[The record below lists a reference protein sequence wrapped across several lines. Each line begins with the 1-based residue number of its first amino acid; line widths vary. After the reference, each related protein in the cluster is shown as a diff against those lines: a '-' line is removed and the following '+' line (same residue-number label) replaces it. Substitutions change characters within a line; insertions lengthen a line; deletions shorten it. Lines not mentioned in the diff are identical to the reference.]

1 MLSAKVRI
9 KHPDG
14 SAQSRACDENYG
26 GRKAAIQTKFNTTG
40 EQTASALQ
48 AYEALL
54 ADEHPPMIAQA
65 NSPAELL
72 KTARE
77 CVQRRQFTRARQML
91 AQLVECEPQ
100 NVQGWMLL
108 ARLGELALRQ
118 GLPEADQHPADIDCN
133 PRPVLAEPP
142 KMQPTRQRPP
152 RRTHPWTLY
161 FLAACASASMWLM
174 LVALVSIAAGPP
186 LPAREPSTIAPAIP
200 TPVAP
205 PAAAP
210 VVTPTLEPKSIPV
223 PVPPKP
229 APLLIG

>member
-1 MLSAKVRI
+1 
-9 KHPDG
+9 
-14 SAQSRACDENYG
+14 
-26 GRKAAIQTKFNTTG
+26 
-40 EQTASALQ
+40 
-48 AYEALL
+48 
-54 ADEHPPMIAQA
+54 MIAQA
-65 NSPAELL
+65 HSPAELL

-100 NVQGWMLL
+100 NVQAWMLL

-118 GLPEADQHPADIDCN
+118 GLPAADQYPADTDCN
-133 PRPVLAEPP
+133 PQPVLAEAPQ
-142 KMQPTRQRPP
+142 MQPTRQRPL

-186 LPAREPSTIAPAIP
+186 LPAREPRTLAPAIP
-200 TPVAP
+200 TP
-205 PAAAP
+205 AAAP
-210 VVTPTLEPKSIPV
+210 VATPTLEPKSIPV
-223 PVPPKP
+223 PAPPKP

>member
-1 MLSAKVRI
+1 
-9 KHPDG
+9 
-14 SAQSRACDENYG
+14 
-26 GRKAAIQTKFNTTG
+26 
-40 EQTASALQ
+40 
-48 AYEALL
+48 
-54 ADEHPPMIAQA
+54 MIAQA
-65 NSPAELL
+65 HSTAELL

-100 NVQGWMLL
+100 NVQAWMLL
-108 ARLGELALRQ
+108 ARLGELALSQ
-118 GLPEADQHPADIDCN
+118 GLPEADQYPADIDCN
-133 PRPVLAEPP
+133 PQPVLAEPP
-142 KMQPTRQRPP
+142 KVQPTRQRPL

-186 LPAREPSTIAPAIP
+186 LPAREPRTIAPAIP

-210 VVTPTLEPKSIPV
+210 VVTPTMEPKSIPV
-223 PVPPKP
+223 PAPPKP